1 MSTTV
6 VRIKRKNKEIVQDCD
21 VYIGRSCFMGGW
33 NLNPSKWANPYTIQ
47 DCGTAEKAIEKY
59 RKYIMTKPELLA
71 SLHELK
77 GKRLGCWC
85 APNPCHGDVLVEL
98 VNNLKDTE
106 PITKMESFTCEN
118 CPIVK
123 FTKTREDAVTPTKGT
138 QYSVGYDLTA
148 VYEAK
153 RLTSRTTLYGTGIR
167 VQPATF
173 DYYTEIVPRSSIS
186 KTGYILA
193 NSVGTIDSDYT
204 GELFI
209 ALTKVDD
216 SMPELTLPFKLCQ
229 LVLKKAEFYQVVED
243 ASFLDTKRGDGS
255 FGSTNK

>member
-1 MSTTV
+1 MTTV
-6 VRIKRKNKEIVQDCD
+6 VRIKRKNNEIIQDCD

-33 NLNPSKWANPYTIQ
+33 NLFQSKWATPYSTKEY
-47 DCGTAEKAIEKY
+47 GTAEKANEKY
-59 RKYIMTKPELLA
+59 RQYIKSKPELMA

-77 GKRLGCWC
+77 GKKIGCWC

-98 VNNLKDTE
+98 VNNLKDNE
-106 PITKMESFTCEN
+106 PMESLD

-123 FTKTREDAVTPTKGT
+123 FTKTRDDAVTPTKGT
-138 QYSVGYDLTA
+138 KYSVGFDLTA

-153 RLTSRTTLYGTGIR
+153 KLTSRTTLYGTGIR
-167 VQPATF
+167 VQPESF

-186 KTGYILA
+186 KTGYMLA

-209 ALTKVDD
+209 ALTKIDE
-216 SMPELTLPFKLCQ
+216 SMPDLTLPFKLCQ
-229 LVLKKAEFYQVVED
+229 LILKKAEFYRCVED
-243 ASFLDTKRGDGS
+243 ASFLDTERGEGG